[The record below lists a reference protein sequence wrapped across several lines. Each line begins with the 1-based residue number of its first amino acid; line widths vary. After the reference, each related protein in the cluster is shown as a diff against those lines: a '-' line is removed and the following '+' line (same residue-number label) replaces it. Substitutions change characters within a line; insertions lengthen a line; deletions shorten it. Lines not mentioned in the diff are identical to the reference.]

1 MSPGGPAYRAES
13 MTPRFRHKVER
24 TRNKHSRAVYQ
35 GNTIIIRLAKN
46 LSRTEEQ
53 EHIRN
58 LLRRMAHLILLD
70 REKTLIDPFRPL
82 LDGASSMKLK
92 IGRSTVTFTLR
103 AGDKT
108 KARRVPGGWR
118 VDVSPG
124 IRRRSL
130 HLFLWKM
137 LARDAEPYL
146 TSMLQK
152 LNRET
157 YRARI
162 TETKI
167 QFATTQWG
175 SCAPRGR
182 IMLNTALVFLPPRL
196 QRYVIIHELAH
207 TRRADHSASYWREV
221 ESMLPG
227 YADDYRELQQFR
239 LPTL

>member
-1 MSPGGPAYRAES
+1 
-13 MTPRFRHKVER
+13 MTPRFNHKIER
-24 TRNKHSRAVYQ
+24 TRNKHSRAVYR

-70 REKTLIDPFRPL
+70 REKELIDPFRAL
-82 LDGASSMKLK
+82 LDGASSVKVAV
-92 IGRSTVTFTLR
+92 GRKTIAFSLR
-103 AGDKT
+103 PGEKT
-108 KARRVPGGWR
+108 GAVRVRGGWKIS
-118 VDVSPG
+118 VGPG

-130 HLFLWKM
+130 HRFLWSL
-137 LARDAEPYL
+137 LADDAEAYL
-146 TSMLQK
+146 TRL
-152 LNRET
+152 LHACNEET
-157 YRARI
+157 FRARI
-162 TETKI
+162 TQTKVR
-167 QFATTQWG
+167 FATTQWG

-207 TRRADHSASYWREV
+207 TRRADHSAAYWREV
-221 ESMLPG
+221 ETMLPG
-227 YADDYRELQQFR
+227 YAADYRNLQNYR

>member
-1 MSPGGPAYRAES
+1 
-13 MTPRFRHKVER
+13 MTPRFRHKIER

-35 GNTIIIRLAKN
+35 GNTIIIRLARN

-92 IGRSTVTFTLR
+92 IGRKTVTFWLR
-103 AGDKT
+103 PGDKT
-108 KARRVPGGWR
+108 KAMRVRGGWK
-118 VDVSPG
+118 VFVSPG

-130 HLFLWKM
+130 HRFLWKM
-137 LARDAEPYL
+137 AARDAEPHL
-146 TSMLQK
+146 TSLLKK

-162 TETKI
+162 TEMKV

-182 IMLNTALVFLPPRL
+182 IMLNTALIFLPPRL

-207 TRRADHSASYWREV
+207 TRRADHSAAYWREV
-221 ESMLPG
+221 EAMLPG
-227 YADDYRELQQFR
+227 YEQDYRDLQNYR
-239 LPTL
+239 LPTV

>member
-1 MSPGGPAYRAES
+1 

-24 TRNKHSRAVYQ
+24 TRNKHSRAVYS

-70 REKTLIDPFRPL
+70 RKKTLIDPFRPL
-82 LDGASSMKLK
+82 LDGASSLTLQV
-92 IGRSTVTFTLR
+92 GRKNVRFTLR
-103 AGDKT
+103 AGEKT
-108 KARRVPGGWR
+108 KAMRVRGGWR
-118 VDVSPG
+118 VDLSPG

-137 LARDAEPYL
+137 LARDAESHLSALL
-146 TSMLQK
+146 TK
-152 LNRET
+152 YNRET

-207 TRRADHSASYWREV
+207 TRRADHSPAYWREV
-221 ESMLPG
+221 EEMLPR
-227 YADDYRELQQFR
+227 YAEDYRELQNYR

>member
-1 MSPGGPAYRAES
+1 
-13 MTPRFRHKVER
+13 MTPRFRHKIER
-24 TRNKHSRAVYQ
+24 TRNKHSRAVYR

-70 REKTLIDPFRPL
+70 REKTLVDPFRPL
-82 LDGASSMKLK
+82 LEGASSLTLQV
-92 IGRSTVTFTLR
+92 GRKKVKFVLR
-103 AGDKT
+103 PGEKT
-108 KARRVPGGWR
+108 KAVRVRGGWR

-130 HLFLWKM
+130 HRFLWSM
-137 LARDAEPYL
+137 ASRDAEPHL
-146 TSMLQK
+146 TAMLRK
-152 LNRET
+152 LNAET

-162 TETKI
+162 TQVKVG
-167 QFATTQWG
+167 FATTQWG

-182 IMLNTALVFLPPRL
+182 IMLNAALVFLPPRL

-207 TRRADHSASYWREV
+207 TRRADHSAAYWREV
-221 ESMLPG
+221 EAMLPG
-227 YADDYRELQQFR
+227 YAEDYRELQQFR
-239 LPTL
+239 LPTP

>member
-1 MSPGGPAYRAES
+1 

-24 TRNKHSRAVYQ
+24 TRNKHSRAVYS

-70 REKTLIDPFRPL
+70 RKKTLIDPFRPL
-82 LDGASSMKLK
+82 LDGASSLTLHV
-92 IGRSTVTFTLR
+92 GRKNVRFTLR

-108 KARRVPGGWR
+108 KATRVRGGWR
-118 VDVSPG
+118 VDLSPG

-137 LARDAEPYL
+137 LARDAESHLSALL
-146 TSMLQK
+146 TK
-152 LNRET
+152 YNRET

-207 TRRADHSASYWREV
+207 TRRADHSPAYWREV
-221 ESMLPG
+221 EAMLPDYG
-227 YADDYRELQQFR
+227 DDYRDLQQYR

>member
-1 MSPGGPAYRAES
+1 

-24 TRNKHSRAVYQ
+24 TRNKHSRAVYR

-70 REKTLIDPFRPL
+70 REKTLVDPFRPL
-82 LDGASSMKLK
+82 LDGASSLK
-92 IGRSTVTFTLR
+92 VKVGRKTVSFTLR
-103 AGDKT
+103 PGERT
-108 KARRVPGGWR
+108 KAVRVRGGWR

-130 HLFLWKM
+130 HRFLWSM
-137 LARDAEPYL
+137 LARDASAPL
-146 TSMLQK
+146 TSLLHS

-157 YRARI
+157 YRARL
-162 TETKI
+162 TQVKVG
-167 QFATTQWG
+167 FAVTQWG

-207 TRRADHSASYWREV
+207 TRRADHSPSYWREV
-221 ESMLPG
+221 EAMLPG

-239 LPTL
+239 LPSL

>member
-1 MSPGGPAYRAES
+1 

-24 TRNKHSRAVYQ
+24 TRNKHSRAVYR

-53 EHIRN
+53 EHIQN

-70 REKTLIDPFRPL
+70 REKTLVDPFRPL
-82 LDGASSMKLK
+82 LDGGSSLTLHV
-92 IGRSTVTFTLR
+92 GRRTVKFTLR

-108 KARRVPGGWR
+108 KAVRVRGGWR

-130 HLFLWKM
+130 HRFLWTLISK
-137 LARDAEPYL
+137 DVEPYL
-146 TSMLQK
+146 TQQLHAY
-152 LNRET
+152 NRAT
-157 YRARI
+157 YRATI
-162 TETKI
+162 TRTTVR
-167 QFATTQWG
+167 FATTQWG

-182 IMLNTALVFLPPRL
+182 IMLNAALAFLPPRL

-221 ESMLPG
+221 EAMLPG
-227 YADDYRELQQFR
+227 YAADYRDLQQYR

>member
-1 MSPGGPAYRAES
+1 
-13 MTPRFRHKVER
+13 MTPRFRHKIER

-35 GNTIIIRLAKN
+35 GNTIIIRLARN

-92 IGRSTVTFTLR
+92 VGRKTVTFWLR
-103 AGDKT
+103 PGEKT
-108 KARRVPGGWR
+108 KAMRVRGGWK
-118 VDVSPG
+118 VFVSPG

-130 HLFLWKM
+130 HRFLWKIV
-137 LARDAEPYL
+137 ARDADAHL
-146 TSMLQK
+146 LALLKK

-162 TETKI
+162 TEMKV

-182 IMLNTALVFLPPRL
+182 IMLNTALIFLPPRL

-207 TRRADHSASYWREV
+207 TRRADHSAAYWREV
-221 ESMLPG
+221 EEMLPG
-227 YADDYRELQQFR
+227 YNADYRDLQNYR
-239 LPTL
+239 LPTV

>member
-1 MSPGGPAYRAES
+1 ME
-13 MTPRFRHKVER
+13 TPRFRHRVER
-24 TRNKHSRAVYQ
+24 TRNKHSRAVYR
-35 GNTIIIRLAKN
+35 GNTIIIRLARN

-82 LDGASSMKLK
+82 LDGGSSLRLT
-92 IGRSTVTFTLR
+92 IGRRKIAFTLR
-103 AGDKT
+103 PGTRTRAV
-108 KARRVPGGWR
+108 RVRGGWKI
-118 VDVSPG
+118 DVSPT

-130 HLFLWKM
+130 HRFLWTLLSKDVEPQLAAM
-137 LARDAEPYL
+137 LHR
-146 TSMLQK
+146 
-152 LNRET
+152 LNKQT

-162 TETKI
+162 TQTTVS
-167 QFATTQWG
+167 FATTQWG

-182 IMLNTALVFLPPRL
+182 IMLNAALVFLPPRL

-207 TRRADHSASYWREV
+207 TRRADHSPAYWREV
-221 ESMLPG
+221 EAMLPG
-227 YADDYRELQQFR
+227 YSADYQALHQYR

>member
-1 MSPGGPAYRAES
+1 
-13 MTPRFRHKVER
+13 MTPRFRHKIER
-24 TRNKHSRAVYQ
+24 TRNKHSRAVYR

-70 REKTLIDPFRPL
+70 REKTLVDPFRPL
-82 LDGASSMKLK
+82 LDGASSLKLK
-92 IGRSTVTFTLR
+92 IGRKTVSFTLR
-103 AGDKT
+103 PGDRT
-108 KARRVPGGWR
+108 KAVRVRGGWR

-130 HLFLWKM
+130 HRFLWSM
-137 LARDAEPYL
+137 LARDAESQL
-146 TSMLQK
+146 VALLHK

-162 TETKI
+162 TETSVR
-167 QFATTQWG
+167 FATTQWG

-182 IMLNTALVFLPPRL
+182 IMLNTALAFLPPRL
-196 QRYVIIHELAH
+196 QRYVIVHELAH
-207 TRRADHSASYWREV
+207 TRRADHSAAYWREV
-221 ESMLPG
+221 EAMLPD
-227 YADDYRELQQFR
+227 YAEDYRQLQQFR
-239 LPTL
+239 LPTP